1 MTYREWLH
9 CFSKNLGE
17 MMYEARIDC
26 KDLAEMSGLSK
37 AAISRYIHEAQMP
50 TLRSIINIAYALHVD
65 YEDLI
70 DFGEP
75 IDSEECE
82 KVDSRFTH

>member
-1 MTYREWLH
+1 MTYREWMH
-9 CFSKNLGE
+9 CFSQNLCA
-17 MMYEARIDC
+17 MMYEARVDV

-50 TLRSIINIAYALHVD
+50 TLRSIINIAYALQVD
-65 YEDLI
+65 FEDLI

-75 IDSEECE
+75 IDAKECE
-82 KVDSRFTH
+82 IVDARFSH